1 MCINTLNP
9 KKSVVGGN
17 KKWNKMK
24 RLIPIELN
32 TKENVGGESTHGKLY
47 KTSMGFTHKL
57 CR

>member
-1 MCINTLNP
+1 MCINAFNP

-32 TKENVGGESTHGKLY
+32 TKENVGGREYSWETL
-47 KTSMGFTHKL
+47 
-57 CR
+57 